1 MDIGKFKVCMNDF
14 KSMKKPK
21 NVIILG
27 FSKYVLIEQHRQ
39 EPWIQIPVYRLW
51 IFCKGSQRN
60 DW

>member
-1 MDIGKFKVCMNDF
+1 MNDF

-39 EPWIQIPVYRLW
+39 VMY
-51 IFCKGSQRN
+51 N
-60 DW
+60 